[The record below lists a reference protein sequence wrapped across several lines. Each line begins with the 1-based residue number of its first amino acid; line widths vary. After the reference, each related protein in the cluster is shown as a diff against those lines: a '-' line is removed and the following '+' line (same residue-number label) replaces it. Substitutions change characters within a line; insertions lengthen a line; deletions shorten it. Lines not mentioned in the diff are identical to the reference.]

1 MLDDPA
7 PFQKNHDEVL
17 AMIQTLENDPKHQ
30 RVYLGT
36 TAMQRYCF
44 NYIAIDSMGT
54 RRLGSEKLNSHEMAE
69 IAHDIRTNN
78 D

>member
-17 AMIQTLENDPKHQ
+17 GMIQTLENDPKHQ

-44 NYIAIDSMGT
+44 KFIAIDSMGT
-54 RRLGSEKLNSHEMAE
+54 KRLGSEKLNIHEMAA

-78 D
+78 A